1 MGSRQTKR
9 REAEAATFENELF
22 FFILKIFSH
31 FFFVYQEVKIVLFAI
46 CTQLTRAFFFY
57 KHETK

>member
-31 FFFVYQEVKIVLFAI
+31 FFLSTKKSRYSLFV
-46 CTQLTRAFFFY
+46 
-57 KHETK
+57 HS